1 MRSMGHVATTH
12 DPLWPAASTLLRG
25 ASSQRRTV
33 ALLGVPTYATSLSAR
48 SATSAPAAIRAA
60 LARYST
66 WSYEDDVDLAE
77 RVDLIDLGDVAD
89 PDGPGGSARVAAALA
104 SGPSRELSI
113 ILGGD
118 NAATF
123 HALAALAGGDWDSL
137 GLITLDAHHD
147 LREGIS
153 NGSPVRQALA
163 AGLDGSHVVQIGLA
177 DFSNSS
183 AYAAVARA
191 QGVHVVSRAALRRE
205 SLETVLAHALD
216 VASEGGRRVYVDM
229 DLDVADRAVVPGCP
243 AAAPGGLSADEVRRV
258 ARLVGADERVAA
270 LDVTEIDVARDSEDE
285 RTVRLAA
292 LVVLEALA
300 GVTRR
305 RT

>member
-1 MRSMGHVATTH
+1 MGLVAATH
-12 DPLWPAASTLLRG
+12 DPLWPAASTLLR
-25 ASSQRRTV
+25 SPSPDRRTV
-33 ALLGVPTYATSLSAR
+33 TLLGVPTYATSVTPR
-48 SATSAPAAIRAA
+48 SATSAPRAIRAA
-60 LARYST
+60 FARYST
-66 WSYEDDVDLAE
+66 WSYEDDVDIAE
-77 RVDLIDLGDVAD
+77 VVDLVDLGDVDD
-89 PDGPGGSARVAAALA
+89 PDGPGGGARVASALA
-104 SGPSRELSI
+104 SGPPRELSI

-123 HALAALAGGDWDSL
+123 HALAAVAGGDWDSV
-137 GLITLDAHHD
+137 GLITFDAHHD

-153 NGSPVRQALA
+153 NGSPVRQAMA
-163 AGLDGSHVVQIGLA
+163 AGLDGAHVVQIGLA
-177 DFSNSS
+177 DFSNS
-183 AYAAVARA
+183 AGYAAAARA
-191 QGVHVVSRAALRRE
+191 AGIHVVARAALRRE

-216 VASEGGRRVYVDM
+216 VASDGGRRVYVDV

-243 AAAPGGLSADEVRRV
+243 AAAPGGLSADDLRRA
-258 ARLVGADERVAA
+258 ARLVGADERVVA
-270 LDVTEIDVARDSEDE
+270 LDVTEIDVARDSDDE

>member
-12 DPLWPAASTLLRG
+12 DPLWPDASTLLRP
-25 ASSQRRTV
+25 ASANRHLV
-33 ALLGVPTYATSLSAR
+33 ALLGVPTYATSVTAR
-48 SATSAPAAIRAA
+48 SATSAPQAIRAA

-77 RVDLIDLGDVAD
+77 HVDLVDLGDVAD
-89 PDGPGGSARVAAALA
+89 PDGPGGSDRVAAALA
-104 SGPSRELSI
+104 KGPRCEMSI

-123 HALAALAGGDWDSL
+123 HALSALAGDVWDSV
-137 GLITLDAHHD
+137 GLITFDAHHD

-163 AGLDGSHVVQIGLA
+163 AGLDGAHVVQIGLA
-177 DFSNSS
+177 DFSNSP

-191 QGVHVVSRAALRRE
+191 QGIHVVSRAALRRE
-205 SLETVLAHALD
+205 SLETVVAHALD
-216 VASEGGRRVYVDM
+216 VAGEGGRRVYVDV
-229 DLDVADRAVVPGCP
+229 DLDVADRAAVPGCP
-243 AAAPGGLSADEVRRV
+243 AAAPGGLSADDVRRV
-258 ARLVGADERVAA
+258 ARLVGADERVVA
-270 LDVTEIDVARDSEDE
+270 LDVTEIDVARDSADE

-292 LVVLEALA
+292 LIVLEALA